1 MLDLGRLNE
10 CLGVL
15 IQNVF
20 SVFLMDYLEFE
31 IIHLLLILL
40 RLVHLL
46 SQLLLGFAKLCL
58 NHEFL
63 MIDTVHLILMLILRV
78 FHHLHQLFKPVCMR
92 IVSLL
97 LLMIV
102 LSYGFFEI
110 IYLIRLGFKRLF
122 YKILMAQDI
131 VSELVEIQR
140 SEALVPSCIQC
151 L

>member
-1 MLDLGRLNE
+1 M
-10 CLGVL
+10 L